1 MHMALMRI
9 LLHGCLQLLMCMLP
23 TRLSSEIR
31 YICTCS
37 TLFASQPG
45 ATAEIDATRTHLPS
59 ACDSVLVAMEFQSW
73 WDIALGVLAII
84 TAITGV
90 LFFIQKQ
97 LPSNNVQTMYDI
109 LDDTTSLLL
118 SCEKEG
124 HISADVSYDFREK
137 IVW

>member
-1 MHMALMRI
+1 
-9 LLHGCLQLLMCMLP
+9 
-23 TRLSSEIR
+23 
-31 YICTCS
+31 
-37 TLFASQPG
+37 
-45 ATAEIDATRTHLPS
+45 
-59 ACDSVLVAMEFQSW
+59 MEFQSW

-84 TAITGV
+84 TAITGIFV
-90 LFFIQKQ
+90 FIQKQ